1 MTKRLAWG
9 WLMALVLAAC
19 AAHEK
24 AGDQAAALG
33 DWKTAYQAYSAA
45 LAKEPENPA
54 LKEKYGNAKREA
66 IADAYKK
73 AQACAAG
80 GDWGCALGE
89 SEFALELDSGNPEI
103 ASFRADAAK
112 NLALSRLSQARQE
125 AEQGKFRFSLELIE
139 KARALSSDPAVIQGI
154 DQARPGLA
162 SMADTAAEGLRQRK
176 AYPEAVEALTVA
188 ATIDPSKRGKLDALQ
203 REYDAWRSA
212 EYERLALEGDQALA
226 RRDWAGA
233 EQRYAAA
240 LQMRQGG
247 RAEPLASY
255 ANGMNLGEQALA
267 RKDFAAAT
275 AGFRQAVASGQ
286 DRGGY
291 AAQQLDRVEVRP
303 YSVRI
308 RSVLA
313 RPIRP
318 DGRPWVGR
326 MSPFLTRLVMMFSTG
341 LLDSSSGR
349 ASRRIID
356 AALSI
361 PAENRPTLAVHVTL
375 PDGMRLST
383 PTQNG
388 LYVGYDSEFVVATNS
403 FDERR
408 LAMHVVHWNGQGF
421 EDVGMVEFPLGEIV
435 RRREANLNGQSVAD
449 LRLEIEPAEGARADG
464 MFANMFPFNDGTNT
478 AQDYSMPTPNS
489 AGYRLRSVRA
499 SVSAQAL
506 AGEPDEGAAE
516 MVVEIVQGGRVV
528 YRSTQ
533 LDNLYDGQWTTS
545 NTQLFVQKGE
555 QLRIRIW
562 DMDPTDPDLLV
573 DAPLA
578 AEALSQGSV
587 QVSSPNGSS
596 AMLQFEPRPAW
607 AGGASP

>member
-1 MTKRLAWG
+1 MKKRLAWG

-19 AAHEK
+19 VAHEK

-45 LAKEPENPA
+45 LAKDPESAP
-54 LKEKYGNAKREA
+54 LKEKYNNAKREA

-89 SEFALELDSGNPEI
+89 AEYALELDGSNPEI
-103 ASFRADAAK
+103 AAFRADAAK
-112 NLALSRLSQARQE
+112 NLALARLSQARQE

-139 KARALSSDPAVIQGI
+139 KARALSNDPAVLQSI

-162 SMADTAAEGLRQRK
+162 SMADAAAERLRQRK
-176 AYPEAVEALTVA
+176 AYPEAVDALSVA
-188 ATIDPSKRGKLDALQ
+188 ATLDPSKRGKLDALQ
-203 REYDAWRSA
+203 REYDAWRAA
-212 EYERLALEGDQALA
+212 EYERLAKEGDQALA

-247 RAEPLASY
+247 RAEPLARY
-255 ANGMNLGEQALA
+255 ANGMNLGENALA
-267 RKDFAAAT
+267 RRDYAAAT
-275 AGFRQAVASGQ
+275 AGYRQAVASGQ
-286 DRGGY
+286 DQSGY
-291 AAQQLDRVEVRP
+291 AAQQLDRVEIRP

-313 RPIRP
+313 RPVRP

-326 MSPFLTRLVMMFSTG
+326 MSPFLSRLIAMFSSDFM
-341 LLDSSSGR
+341 DSGGR

-361 PAENRPTLAVHVTL
+361 PPENRTTLAVHVTL
-375 PDGMRLST
+375 PDGTRLST
-383 PTQNG
+383 PAQNG

-408 LAMHVVHWNGQGF
+408 LTMHVVHWNGQGF
-421 EDVGMVEFPLGEIV
+421 EDVGAVEFPLGEVV
-435 RRREANLNGQSVAD
+435 RRREASLSGQSVAD
-449 LRLEIEPAEGARADG
+449 LRLEIDAAQGGRGDG
-464 MFANMFPFNDGTNT
+464 MFANMYPLNDGTNM

-489 AGYRLRSVRA
+489 AGYRLRTVRA
-499 SVSAQAL
+499 SVPAQAL
-506 AGEPDEGAAE
+506 ALEPEEGPAE
-516 MVVEIVQGGRVV
+516 LVVEIVQGGRVV

-533 LDNLYDGQWTTS
+533 LDNLYEGQWTTS
-545 NTQLFVQKGE
+545 NTHLFVQQGE
-555 QLRIRIW
+555 QLRIRVW
-562 DMDPTDPDLLV
+562 DMDPTEPDLLV
-573 DAPLA
+573 DMPVA
-578 AEALSQGSV
+578 AEALAQGAV
-587 QVSSPNGSS
+587 QVSAPNGSS
-596 AMLQFEPRPAW
+596 ALLQFEPRQVW
-607 AGGASP
+607 AGGITP